1 MLTAWGIIM
10 ADMTSQVFYR
20 KWRPKTL
27 ADVVGQDHVTQ
38 TLRNAVRSG
47 HVAHAYLFCGPRG
60 TGKTSIGRILA
71 KTVNCMSPKD
81 GEPCNTCDMCRSFNE
96 GSAIDIIEIDAAS
109 NRGIDD
115 MRELTDKV
123 HYAPNAARYKVY
135 IIDEVHMITKEGS
148 NAFLK
153 TLEEPPPHVI
163 FILATTDP
171 QKILSTI
178 LSRCQ
183 RFDFRRL
190 SNSAVIG
197 KLDEICK
204 SENIV
209 IPNEA
214 LRLVARVSTGSL
226 RDAENLLEQLLAY
239 YGNNIELPQV
249 QAMLGMTGDL
259 RVKELAGY
267 VLSKNLSAG
276 IKTINSISND
286 GLDLRQIN
294 KEIVNYLRD
303 LLLIKTADEELVDV
317 TRDELAEMKTAIAN
331 VSIDYLVR
339 AIKLFGTGDL
349 RLDTYSS
356 LPMELIFVECT
367 LSTDHKAVPISSEQA
382 DIGARVTEEKPQYS
396 PEHSRRAEPVKQE
409 RMTSS
414 ITIDPAAAKQG
425 KSAFSDPPAETL
437 PAAGAN
443 PAGTAPVLQKKD
455 AGSLQDLDYFI
466 AHWKEFI
473 DSMRGEGSRRN
484 LDAFLRSACEPIG
497 VEGDVLVLGFYY
509 DFHKNYIEDQKYKH
523 LVEKKLREIFGH
535 PYKVRCVLREK
546 GKRSPE
552 QFTDDEPENPL
563 VQAALEMG
571 LKNPRVI
578 EEKP

>member
-1 MLTAWGIIM
+1 
-10 ADMTSQVFYR
+10 MTSQVFYR

-27 ADVVGQDHVTQ
+27 SDVVGQDHVTQ
-38 TLRNAVRSG
+38 TLRNAVRTG

-71 KTVNCMSPKD
+71 KTVNCHSPKD
-81 GEPCNTCDMCRSFNE
+81 GEPCNVCDMCRSFNE

-115 MRELTDKV
+115 IRELTDKV
-123 HYAPNAARYKVY
+123 HYAPNAAKYKVY

-190 SNSAVIG
+190 SNTAVIH

-204 SENIV
+204 SESII
-209 IPNEA
+209 IPDDA

-226 RDAENLLEQLLAY
+226 RDAENLLEQLVAY
-239 YGNNIELPQV
+239 YGNTIELPQV

-259 RVKELAGY
+259 RVKEMAGY
-267 VLSKNLSAG
+267 VLTRNLSAG

-286 GLDLRQIN
+286 GLDLRQVN
-294 KEIVNYLRD
+294 KELVNYLRD
-303 LLLIKTADEELVDV
+303 LLLIKTGDEELIDV
-317 TRDELAEMKTAIAN
+317 TNDEMDEMKAAVAN
-331 VSIDYLVR
+331 VGIDYLVN
-339 AIKLFGTGDL
+339 AIKLFGTVDL
-349 RLDTYSS
+349 RLDNYSS

-367 LSTDHKAVPISSEQA
+367 LSDNAGSNSSSTPQTAQTAKKTELKLNYDSDQAVRTESLKTALPEKEEIIIPSVAEPTLKPEQKEHMPFPSADSAIEKSPLQEANPVPQKKEQA
-382 DIGARVTEEKPQYS
+382 RTKDI
-396 PEHSRRAEPVKQE
+396 
-409 RMTSS
+409 
-414 ITIDPAAAKQG
+414 D
-425 KSAFSDPPAETL
+425 F
-437 PAAGAN
+437 
-443 PAGTAPVLQKKD
+443 
-455 AGSLQDLDYFI
+455 FI

-484 LDAFLRSACEPIG
+484 LDAFLRSACEPVA

-523 LVEKKLREIFGH
+523 LVEKKLREVFGH
-535 PYKVRCVLREK
+535 PYKVRCILREK
-546 GKRSPE
+546 GKRSADQYPSDE
-552 QFTDDEPENPL
+552 QDNPL
-563 VQAALEMG
+563 VKAALEMG
-571 LKNPRVI
+571 LKNPKVI
-578 EEKP
+578 DENL